1 MSWCDALALERR
13 LLRAPASRL
22 REVNRA
28 IESTAWGGYLTEFD
42 PTYDYK
48 AQAQQMRATE
58 GK

>member
-1 MSWCDALALERR
+1 M
-13 LLRAPASRL
+13 LL
-22 REVNRA
+22 NN
-28 IESTAWGGYLTEFD
+28 YHTEFD